1 MISALSQRFGKLS
14 IKRKLQGIIMLTVTA
29 ALVLVCAVVFLSFR
43 IGTRNSMRSELDLL
57 VRMIGQNST
66 AALSFNDRDAASEL
80 LQGLQTQPAVVMGI
94 LYSADGAVFAH
105 YSRAEMEG
113 VSPHLAGG
121 YRTAFEPER
130 LLAYHPI
137 EFNGQV
143 LGSVYVESDLE
154 ELHLRMIRATEVSLA
169 LLVCA
174 GIFAFFLG
182 TRLQRFI
189 SEPVVHLVQTAKAV
203 TLLKN
208 YGIRAR
214 KQTSDELGALID
226 GFNEMLAEIQ
236 DRDHELRTH
245 RETLED
251 EVSQRI
257 AELRSVNRELI
268 DAKNRAEEGSRAK
281 SEFLANM
288 SHEIRTPM
296 NGILGMTELALET
309 DLTSEQTEYLS
320 TVKSSADALL
330 TIINDILD
338 FSKIE
343 AGKLDLELIAFEL
356 HECVGETIRL
366 LSLRSAQKG
375 VALRY
380 EIHPDV
386 PPKVVGDPIR
396 LRQVLINLVGNAIKF
411 TEQGSV
417 LLNISRQA
425 LEGESALLEFAV
437 HDTGMGIPYEKQKSI
452 FEAFSQADGSMTRR
466 FGGTGLGL
474 TISSRLV
481 AMMGGRISVES
492 HPGEGSC
499 FRFTVRVTPTDE
511 PVVQKIE
518 AHPVHDTNRA
528 RASHRSSNVLLAEDN
543 PVNQRLVLRILE
555 RQGHRVTL
563 AVNGREAVEAVK
575 RAEFDIILMDVQM
588 PQMTGYEATEAI
600 RSCERQ
606 SGRHIPIVAMTA
618 HAMKGDREKCL
629 ASGMD
634 SYISKPV
641 SAKDL
646 LETLE
651 TLSLTA

>member
-1 MISALSQRFGKLS
+1 
-14 IKRKLQGIIMLTVTA
+14 
-29 ALVLVCAVVFLSFR
+29 
-43 IGTRNSMRSELDLL
+43 
-57 VRMIGQNST
+57 
-66 AALSFNDRDAASEL
+66 
-80 LQGLQTQPAVVMGI
+80 
-94 LYSADGAVFAH
+94 
-105 YSRAEMEG
+105 
-113 VSPHLAGG
+113 
-121 YRTAFEPER
+121 
-130 LLAYHPI
+130 
-137 EFNGQV
+137 
-143 LGSVYVESDLE
+143 
-154 ELHLRMIRATEVSLA
+154 
-169 LLVCA
+169 
-174 GIFAFFLG
+174 
-182 TRLQRFI
+182 
-189 SEPVVHLVQTAKAV
+189 
-203 TLLKN
+203 
-208 YGIRAR
+208 
-214 KQTSDELGALID
+214 
-226 GFNEMLAEIQ
+226 
-236 DRDHELRTH
+236 
-245 RETLED
+245 
-251 EVSQRI
+251 
-257 AELRSVNRELI
+257 
-268 DAKNRAEEGSRAK
+268 
-281 SEFLANM
+281 
-288 SHEIRTPM
+288 M

-417 LLNISRQA
+417 LLNISLQA